1 MESRRRLLKPQSPL
15 RSSVVHSLAQR
26 SARLRRALFIALC
39 LVVGLAVA
47 VEGPREPPSDEVVE
61 TQLLPK
67 AVKQSVQ
74 KLSRQTINAGAAA
87 SVSPAQRIDV
97 ARRMIQAGRA
107 SGDPRTLG
115 YAEAELSGAPD
126 SGALGVEVLVLRATI
141 EQSRHRFDTALALL
155 DRAIQQSPSHV
166 QARLTHASI
175 AHVRGDLA
183 AARADCSA
191 LRAPA
196 AAVAGICDAIGD
208 SLSGKNAQALQ
219 ALAAV
224 TDPALRSW
232 TLSLAGEIHEQQGA
246 LDSAVRSYTASLA
259 LDRDLYTAVALANAL
274 IEQQR
279 WPSAEAVL
287 APLPSTDA
295 VLLGRWIAARRQQH
309 PANHL
314 QAQLADRFAAAQAR
328 GELLHAR
335 EAALFALELGDSARA
350 LTLAR
355 RNWNDQRE
363 PADLRILASV
373 ARASGDAD
381 ALAEVRQWISRTG
394 LRDVRVERALQRGK
408 S

>member
-1 MESRRRLLKPQSPL
+1 MESRHRLLKPQSPL
-15 RSSVVHSLAQR
+15 RSSVSLSPAQR
-26 SARLRRALFIALC
+26 PALLRRALFIVLC
-39 LVVGLAVA
+39 SGAGLAFA
-47 VEGPREPPSDEVVE
+47 IEAPRDPPRDEVVE

-74 KLSRQTINAGAAA
+74 KLSRQTINAGR
-87 SVSPAQRIDV
+87 SVETTPAYRIDV
-97 ARRMIQAGRA
+97 ARRLIQAGRA

-115 YAEAELSGAPD
+115 YAEAELSGAPE

-141 EQSRHRFDTALALL
+141 EQSRHRFDTARALL
-155 DRAIQQSPSHV
+155 DRAIQQAPSHV
-166 QARLTHASI
+166 QARLTRASI

-183 AARADCSA
+183 AARADCSG
-191 LRAPA
+191 LRESA

-208 SLSGKNAQALQ
+208 SLSGKNAQALR

-232 TLSLAGEIHEQQGA
+232 ALSLAGEIHEQQGA

-259 LDRDLYTAVALANAL
+259 LDNDLYTAVALANAL
-274 IEQQR
+274 SEQQR
-279 WPSAEAVL
+279 WPQAEAVL

-295 VLLGRWIAARRQQH
+295 VLLGRWIVARGQQH
-309 PANHL
+309 DVTKL
-314 QAQLADRFAAAQAR
+314 QTQLAERFAAAQAR

-335 EAALFALELGDSARA
+335 EAAMFALELGDGAHA

-355 RNWNDQRE
+355 RNWNNQRE
-363 PADLRILASV
+363 PADLRILASA
-373 ARASGDAD
+373 ARSTAD
-381 ALAEVRQWISRTG
+381 TAALAEVQDWVSHTG
-394 LRDVRVERALQRGK
+394 LRDVRVERALRRGK